1 MTSRKRGR
9 TLKIGVVAGTPIDVK
24 FGIEFLE
31 NKGYTVEAIAISR
44 NPLEQTVFQTL
55 TSEKREIELISILE
69 KYDDCDMFLFYC
81 NSLSSTV
88 DVHKISEILKK
99 EIITPLGAYSE
110 IRTDKNVAIIA
121 ANAQSL
127 AMIESIIYQS
137 TPCRTICMSNLA
149 IVEAIENKN
158 EPDQIII
165 DYGIDVYLDMCNRHG
180 VDKFILGCTHFDY
193 LEENIQKYV
202 NNKGYQIEIITPKKF
217 MHSRIK
223 EIVSNNEG
231 KVK

>member
-31 NKGYTVEAIAISR
+31 NKGYTAEAIAISR

-69 KYDDCDMFLFYC
+69 KYDDCHISLFYC

-88 DVHKISEILKK
+88 DIHKISEILKK

-158 EPDQIII
+158 KPDQIII

-202 NNKGYQIEIITPKKF
+202 NNKGYRIEIITPKKF
-217 MHSRIK
+217 MYSRIK